1 MTNKFFPFLFPNNEF
16 LIIISVIL
24 TLCTLDLSF
33 RSIKTRLSGNI
44 MHMQSVSALVTKI
57 DSTKGTSIL
66 FLGNSLIGEAI
77 DAKSC
82 TDHLQKLT
90 MKNPSIFKI
99 VPDGSDLPTWYFILK
114 NKFIK
119 RSVSPNLIVIGFAW
133 NNALCDQM
141 KMDGLYLAEFPCK
154 LTDLP
159 ILYSFGLNKPEPI
172 LEFISGK
179 ASGIFA
185 NHEILRNRTLDIIIP
200 YYRQEVRNLNSFQ
213 KNKKIKHLIKNDPL
227 TYNRLLSFFDLADKA
242 GIKMV
247 FLSMP
252 IHEQN
257 YEIAPELRFILE
269 KRSTLIDCRSNIDG
283 FKPDEMFKDEIHL
296 NEKGRDLFSNFI
308 SAKLAP
314 IVSSLPLNE
323 TKTQ

>member
-1 MTNKFFPFLFPNNEF
+1 MKFILTKQE
-16 LIIISVIL
+16 LIIIAL
-24 TLCTLDLSF
+24 TLLSLFFFESGF
-33 RSIKTRLSGNI
+33 RLIKGKLSGNI
-44 MHMQSVSALVTKI
+44 RHMQSVPMIADEI
-57 DSTKGTSIL
+57 GAHKGPSIL
-66 FLGNSLIGEAI
+66 FLGNSLIGEA
-77 DAKSC
+77 
-82 TDHLQKLT
+82 TDIHIYSQVLNQQPGR
-90 MKNPSIFKI
+90 NVACYKI

-114 NKFIK
+114 NKFASRNIFPK
-119 RSVSPNLIVIGFAW
+119 MVIVGFAW

-154 LTDLP
+154 LTNLP

-179 ASGIFA
+179 TSGIFA
-185 NHEILRNRTLDIIIP
+185 NHETLRNRTLDIIIP

-213 KNKKIKHLIKNDPL
+213 KNKKSKHLIKNDPL
-227 TYNRLLSFFDLADKA
+227 TYNRLSSFCDLADKA
-242 GIKMV
+242 RIKMV
-247 FLSMP
+247 FLAMP

-296 NEKGRDLFSNFI
+296 NEKGRDFFSIFI

-314 IVSSLPLNE
+314 IVSSIPLNE